1 MLGNMMFRACSFS
14 FVTKARKKRSKFS
27 KRIFN
32 LIPWGLCS
40 PMLYYILMNLKLLNK
55 QGHDHRALK
64 LISWQ
69 RVRFSTILVTGITSS
84 SVPLSYYLVVMIIP
98 LASVTLIGKWGLK
111 FECKAWSSS
120 PLLQTSSS
128 PFSIVV

>member
-32 LIPWGLCS
+32 LIPWGFCN
-40 PMLYYILMNLKLLNK
+40 PMLYQIIMNLKLINK

-69 RVRFSTILVTGITSS
+69 RVRFSTILATGITSS
-84 SVPLSYYLVVMIIP
+84 SVPLSYYLVAMIIP